1 MLERLRLRNMLLA
14 GDPTL
19 MRLRLGSRVVV
30 SVCLSLGLIY
40 LFSSHVHALPVAAYG
55 LGIILSVQG
64 VLMVRET
71 TGPAQFVTRATGV
84 VAAGLS
90 VTLATLLEEYRLVSD
105 LAFLAVIFVACVG
118 RAFGPRWNA
127 VGMYAFMAYFMAAY
141 FHPALADVPWATV
154 GIAISAAVAQTV
166 RFVVIRENPI
176 ASMRGAVRA
185 TLHRCE
191 EILVTLEEASER
203 GGVLARADSDALRV
217 QAQRLKGTV
226 LSAIGALGPDE
237 GGQNEAVVDL
247 RVGLIELQLAAESA
261 IVAAQ
266 KALPP
271 RSILRAALN
280 RDGQGN
286 KGGDSEA
293 SGTEADQSAATIAW
307 LADARSNVLQ
317 QAAKITALASA
328 SPVSGSSGP
337 VRLSFKH
344 PAVRTAIQITLA
356 AAIAMAAG
364 LALSRERWFW
374 AVLSAFL
381 VFINTQSRGDTAM
394 KAVQRAV
401 GTPVGIVAGLVLAVA
416 FGAHPLILAFLALAS
431 IFLAFYNLPVSYGR
445 MTFFI
450 SIVIALAYALMGVL
464 TLDLMWLRV
473 EETLIGSVAG
483 ILVSAT
489 VFPTR
494 TRATLNKAEADW
506 YAALKSLLEATRSEE
521 RGAELIDLSHRLDK
535 AYGKLVTAARPL
547 GAPWQLVVRPGHV
560 RQTLALHR
568 AATYW
573 ARLFARNVSVGNAKR
588 TEPLLALIGDLLS
601 EIDALAERK
610 ADCFYL
616 ERLRTSAR
624 LDTANF
630 ERRKISDSLGMLEAT
645 LTRFYPDADAPSMA
659 G

>member
-1 MLERLRLRNMLLA
+1 MLERLRLRNLLLA

-40 LFSSHVHALPVAAYG
+40 LFSAHLHTLPVAAYG

-64 VLMVRET
+64 ILTVRET
-71 TGPAQFVTRATGV
+71 SGRAQFLTRAAGV
-84 VAAGLS
+84 LAAGLS
-90 VTLATLLEEYRLVSD
+90 VTLATLLEADRLMSD
-105 LAFLAVIFVACVG
+105 LAFLAVIFVACVA

-141 FHPALADVPWATV
+141 FHPSIADVPWAIV
-154 GIAISAAVAQTV
+154 GIAISAGVSQTV
-166 RFVVIRENPI
+166 RFAVIRENPV

-191 EILVTLEEASER
+191 EILVTLEEASAR
-203 GGVLARADSDALRV
+203 GGELTKADSDTLRM

-237 GGQNEAVVDL
+237 GGENGDVVDL

-271 RSILRAALN
+271 RGILRAALN
-280 RDGQGN
+280 RDGVET
-286 KGGDSEA
+286 GDGKTEP
-293 SGTEADQSAATIAW
+293 SGTEAEQSAATIAW

-317 QAAKITALASA
+317 QAARISALAPA
-328 SPVSGSSGP
+328 SPVTGGSGP
-337 VRLSFKH
+337 VRLNLKH

-401 GTPVGIVAGLVLAVA
+401 GTPVGIVAGLVLAYA
-416 FGAHPLILAFLALAS
+416 FGAHPLIIALLALAS

-473 EETLIGSVAG
+473 EETLIGSIAG

-494 TRATLNKAEADW
+494 TRATLNQAEARW

-521 RGAELIDLSHRLDK
+521 RGGELIDLSHRLDE
-535 AYGKLVTAARPL
+535 AYGNLVTAARPL

-560 RQTLALHR
+560 RQTLGLHR

-573 ARLFARNVSVGNAKR
+573 ARLFARNVSVGHVEKGA
-588 TEPLLALIGDLLS
+588 PLLALIDDLLQ
-601 EIDALAERK
+601 EIEGLAERK

-616 ERLRTSAR
+616 ERLRTAAR
-624 LDTANF
+624 LDAANF
-630 ERRKISDSLGMLEAT
+630 DRRKISDSLGMLEAT